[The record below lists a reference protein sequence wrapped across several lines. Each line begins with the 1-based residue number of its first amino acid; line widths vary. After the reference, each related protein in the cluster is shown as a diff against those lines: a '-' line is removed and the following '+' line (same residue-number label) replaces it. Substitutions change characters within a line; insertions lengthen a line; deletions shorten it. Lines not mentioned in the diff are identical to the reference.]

1 MPGLARVWAVA
12 ACLVTA
18 AALYVTRGVL
28 DQIVVDGAAL
38 RVALL
43 PPWESFVGFLAC
55 GVVALVVLH
64 RFARP
69 RGTGARGVPVGRLV
83 LPTLA
88 LSALIIPYLPLAP
101 DRWPVL
107 QVLAG
112 PLGALVWLV
121 VAGLLGWTLWQH
133 RLLTVPWLSRLSV
146 PQAAA
151 AIAVA
156 TTVVSGAAALRLT
169 GTVLF
174 PAGDEPHYLIIAQS
188 LWRDRDFRIENN
200 HLRGDYL
207 EYFPQTLEPHYLRR
221 GVDNEIY
228 SIHPV
233 GLPMLLAPVY
243 AAGGYRLVVWVMI
256 AMAAFAAALAWRW
269 IVGLLNAPGAATF
282 AWAVVATSAPFLLNT
297 FTVYPEIAA
306 GVAVMVGLTT
316 RHPVVIGT
324 AAATLPW
331 LSTKY
336 APMSL
341 VLLLVTGRPL
351 WTRSAWTSSE
361 LLGRAVPYGVS
372 LLAWFAFFYVFWGTP
387 RPQAP
392 YGHMAQTTPW
402 NLVFG
407 GPGLLFD
414 QEYGLLAYA
423 PAYILA
429 ITGLWALWRSGGDRR
444 VAAVQVGLLFAALLG
459 TVGAFRIW
467 WGGSASPSR
476 PLASGLLPLALP
488 IAAAFAAAPP
498 GTARRAAQHLLLWVG
513 AGIALTMT
521 FAQEGL
527 LIANGRDGTSSLLE
541 WWSPRWEIWT
551 LAPSFIHYEAPVALA
566 HSAAWLVVAGLAA
579 LALARVRL
587 PDAGGAALVAC
598 AVFGAA
604 LLSVAAIVPRLPS
617 DPPLPRANLQARS
630 RLPALDAYD
639 TRARP
644 AAVVFDPLRKVAAVD
659 VLGALRLAVEPG
671 LRTDQQP
678 LRVLHNGRFSLP
690 AGSYVA
696 EVRFAPSSLATAQF
710 GLQLGRTG
718 SPADIWTVE
727 PPAGLWS
734 THFALPADVGFVGF
748 RGSLDLEQA
757 IQSITITPERIVD
770 EGRRP
775 RIPPVLGAGRYPAA
789 TVLFHSD
796 QVSAEPTGFWVLGR
810 RPITLTLAPSDPT
823 ERLAL
828 RLRSGTAGNQV
839 TLEGRGWRE
848 QVEVDQEATASVTL
862 PDAQRGAVTLTVTT
876 SDGFVPMDRDPQ
888 SRDRRLLGVWIEVE
902 AAGEEKQAERAAPPP
917 R

>member
-1 MPGLARVWAVA
+1 MPDLRRVWPVA

-28 DQIVVDGAAL
+28 DQIVVDGAAV

-43 PPWESFVGFLAC
+43 PPWESLAGFVAFGA
-55 GVVALVVLH
+55 VALVVLH
-64 RFARP
+64 RFSRP
-69 RGTGARGVPVGRLV
+69 RGTGARRIPAGRLV
-83 LPTLA
+83 LPTLSAAA
-88 LSALIIPYLPLAP
+88 LVIPYVPVLP

-112 PLGALVWLV
+112 PLRGMVWLV
-121 VAGLLGWTLWQH
+121 VAALFAWALWQH
-133 RLLTVPWLSRLSV
+133 RLLTATWLSRLSLR
-146 PQAAA
+146 QASG

-156 TTVVSGAAALRLT
+156 TVLVSGVAAARLT

-188 LWRDRDFRIENN
+188 LWRDGDFRIEYN

-233 GLPMLLAPVY
+233 GLPILLAPVY
-243 AAGGYRLVVWVMI
+243 AAGGYRAVVWILI
-256 AMAAFAAALAWRW
+256 AMAAVAAALAWRW
-269 IVGLLNAPGAATF
+269 IVALVQQPGAATY
-282 AWAVVATSAPFLLNT
+282 AWAVVATSSPFLLNT

-306 GVAVMVGLTT
+306 GLAVMVALST
-316 RHPVVIGT
+316 RHPVIIGV
-324 AAATLPW
+324 ASATLPW

-341 VLLLVTGRPL
+341 VLLLVAGRPL
-351 WTRSAWTSSE
+351 WTRTAWTTSE

-392 YGHMAQTTPW
+392 YGHMVQTTPW

-407 GPGLLFD
+407 APGLLFD
-414 QEYGLLAYA
+414 QEYGLLPYA

-429 ITGLWALWRSGGDRR
+429 TTGLWSLWRAGGERR
-444 VAAVQVGLLFAALLG
+444 IAAVQVVLLFTALLG

-476 PLASGLLPLALP
+476 PLSSGLLPLALP
-488 IAAAFAAAPP
+488 IAAAFAAAGP

-513 AGIALTMT
+513 IGIALMMT

-541 WWSPRWEIWT
+541 WWSPRWELWT
-551 LAPSFIHYEAPVALA
+551 LAPTFIHHEAPVALA
-566 HSAAWLVVAGLAA
+566 QSAAWLLVAGLAA
-579 LALARVRL
+579 VALARIRV
-587 PDAGGAALVAC
+587 PDAPAAALTAS

-604 LLSVAAIVPRLPS
+604 LLAAAAVVPLLPS
-617 DPPLPRANLQARS
+617 DPPLPRVNLQARS
-630 RLPALDAYD
+630 RLPALDRFDA
-639 TRARP
+639 RARP
-644 AAVVFDPLRKVAAVD
+644 AAIVFDPLRKMAAAD
-659 VLGALRLAVEPG
+659 VLPQLTLGVAVG
-671 LRTDQQP
+671 LRTDPQP

-690 AGSYVA
+690 AGQYQADV
-696 EVRFAPSSLATAQF
+696 VFAPSGLTSAQI
-710 GLQLGRTG
+710 GLQVGRTG
-718 SPADIWTVE
+718 SPVDIWTVE
-727 PPAGLWS
+727 PSSGRWS
-734 THFALPADVGFVGF
+734 TTFALPADVGFVGF
-748 RGSLDLEQA
+748 RGSLDLEKA
-757 IQSITITPERIVD
+757 IQSITVRPEYLVD
-770 EGRRP
+770 QARRP
-775 RIPPVLGAGRYPAA
+775 ALPPILGAGRFPTA
-789 TVLFHSD
+789 TVLFHND
-796 QVSAEPTGFWVLGR
+796 QIAAEETGFWVLGR
-810 RPITLTLAPSDPT
+810 RPITITFAPADPAG
-823 ERLAL
+823 RLAL
-828 RLRSGTAGNQV
+828 RLRSGTTGNQI
-839 TLEGRGWRE
+839 TLEGHGWRE
-848 QVEVDQEATASVTL
+848 QAELGVDETGSVTL
-862 PDAQRGAVTLTVTT
+862 PAAQRGVVTVTMTT

-888 SRDRRLLGVWIEVE
+888 SRDRRLLGVWVEVE
-902 AAGEEKQAERAAPPP
+902 VAHE
-917 R
+917 